1 MRDPRKF
8 QLTSGPRGK
17 YVYHRSPSG
26 RKVTRNV
33 PNSVVTK
40 NDAVRFLRESGG
52 RGATLP
58 TPSVGGPKYI
68 VIGGVRQPLKPKL
81 PNQPLGCMALRHLSG
96 MRKIGSGRQ
105 GVIYAANRRPNYM
118 IREIAVKVT
127 PYDKE
132 AEKRGEKQ
140 PSEVEWDIQKV
151 VQRVAWG
158 GVVSGLSLHQ
168 CRDFVPIRNMNNINK
183 IGKNIDPHR
192 QAVLFMERADGGTF
206 SKWVQSNPRLK
217 DDDLLKAINKVLF
230 TLHRILKTYPEFRHN
245 DLHLDNILMFKGV
258 PKIADLGWSRLKKMG
273 TNPAVNTALANG
285 IAVRY
290 GIGPNTSS
298 RYDMHLFLNELRR
311 LITRMGKFPRTR
323 AFLEKYIPVGYRE
336 FSDTYTTDGRLKYGM
351 ALPALPN
358 IRTILK
364 DSEMKWNRGSP
375 SPARS
380 ANNGPGPKVN
390 NGPKRRTPSPRKN
403 FENKNFL
410 AMTPRTFMKLSPT
423 TRARAAAIRKAAKN
437 KGGVVAKPQPKLK
450 NNATAKR
457 APSPRR
463 LTGPRVRISPRVL
476 RSNKFNRLVTS
487 FLNISGSATYQNR
500 WNAARAKAL
509 NAVTKRLQSGKP
521 AFSPSPVRP
530 TPAPVPSAPRPRL
543 PSPLSP
549 LGPPPARRS
558 PPGVVKSAGSGRF
571 KVAGPSGRLVYA
583 DGSTVTM
590 NYLRGLASRKGVNT
604 TGLRTKES
612 IARAIFNRT

>member
-33 PNSVVTK
+33 PNSVMTK

-52 RGATLP
+52 RGAAHAP
-58 TPSVGGPKYI
+58 TPSGPKYI
-68 VIGGVRQPLKPKL
+68 VIGGVRRPVRPKL
-81 PNQPLGCMALRHLSG
+81 PNQPLDCGALRHLSG
-96 MRKIGSGRQ
+96 MRRIGSGRQ
-105 GVIYAANRRPNYM
+105 GVIYAASRRPNYM
-118 IREIAVKVT
+118 IRDIAIKVS
-127 PYDKE
+127 PFDR
-132 AEKRGEKQ
+132 AADKRGEKQ
-140 PSEVEWDIQKV
+140 PSQVEWDIQKV

-158 GVVSGLSLHQ
+158 GVVSAMQFSE
-168 CRDFVPIRNMNNINK
+168 CRDFVAPKNMNNINK

-192 QAVLFMERADGGTF
+192 QAVLFMELADGGTL
-206 SKWVQSNPRLK
+206 SKWVLSKPGLK
-217 DDDLLKAINKVLF
+217 DEDLLKIINKVLI
-230 TLHRILKTYPEFRHN
+230 TLHRILKKYPEFRHN

-258 PKIADLGWSRLKKMG
+258 PKIADLGWSRLEKMG

-285 IAVRY
+285 IATRY
-290 GIGPNTSS
+290 GIGPDTSS

-311 LITRMGKFPRTR
+311 LITKLGKFPKTR
-323 AFLEKYIPVGYRE
+323 AFLEKYIPMGYRE

-351 ALPALPN
+351 PFPGLPN

-375 SPARS
+375 SPVTK
-380 ANNGPGPKVN
+380 ANNVPKAVN
-390 NGPKRRTPSPRKN
+390 RRQTPSPRKN

-410 AMTPRTFMKLSPT
+410 EMTPRTFMKLSPA

-437 KGGVVAKPQPKLK
+437 KGVTAVKPKNKPK

-463 LTGPRVRISPRVL
+463 LEGPRVRISPRVL

-487 FLNISGSATYQNR
+487 FLNLNSSEPYQNR
-500 WNAARAKAL
+500 WNAARAKAM
-509 NAVTKRLQSGKP
+509 NAVTKRLQGGKP
-521 AFSPSPVRP
+521 AFSPSPVRV
-530 TPAPVPSAPRPRL
+530 TPAPAPSAPRPRL

-549 LGPPPARRS
+549 LGPPPVRRS
-558 PPGVVKSAGSGRF
+558 PSGVVKSAGSGRF

-590 NYLRGLASRKGVNT
+590 NYLRNLASRKGVNAK
-604 TGLRTKES
+604 GLRTKES
-612 IARAIFNRT
+612 IARAIFNRR